1 MTPKYANETSVP
13 VAKTKMEIEALLEK
27 YGATGFISGW
37 DQDRAV
43 IGFLIEERQVKIT
56 LPMINIRDYSRDSLG
71 RARGAKSAQAAYD
84 QATRSRWRGLL
95 LVIKAK
101 LEAVSCGISTVEREF
116 LSDVVLPNGETFHEW
131 AKPQIKMLYAENR
144 MPKLITG

>member
-56 LPMINIRDYSRDSLG
+56 LPMLNIDDFSLTDTG
-71 RARGAKSAQAAYD
+71 KTRTEASQRAAYE
-84 QATRSRWRGLL
+84 QATRSRWRGLR
-95 LVIKAK
+95 
-101 LEAVSCGISTVEREF
+101 SR
-116 LSDVVLPNGETFHEW
+116 
-131 AKPQIKMLYAENR
+131 
-144 MPKLITG
+144 